1 MNWEYVLYSST
12 MVLVLALLIY
22 GVFIYQ
28 NVKMMKKSR
37 TTWVKIQDSVEVG
50 KKVLVNG
57 MVGTIK
63 AIDEEYLSV
72 ELAPNVVVKA
82 AKYTVSKVFD

>member
-57 MVGTIK
+57 MVGTVK

>member
-12 MVLVLALLIY
+12 MVLVLALVIY

-57 MVGTIK
+57 MVGTVK

>member
-12 MVLVLALLIY
+12 MVLALALMIY

-57 MVGTIK
+57 MVGTVK

>member
-12 MVLVLALLIY
+12 MVLVLALVIY

-37 TTWVKIQDSVEVG
+37 MTWVKIQDSVEVG

-57 MVGTIK
+57 MVGTVK

>member
-12 MVLVLALLIY
+12 MVLALALVIY

-57 MVGTIK
+57 MVGTVK